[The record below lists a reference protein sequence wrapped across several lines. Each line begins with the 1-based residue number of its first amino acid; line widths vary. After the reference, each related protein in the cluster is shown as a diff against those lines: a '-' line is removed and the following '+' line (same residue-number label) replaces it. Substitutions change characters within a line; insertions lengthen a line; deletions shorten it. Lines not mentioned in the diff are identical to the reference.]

1 MTLLAVVVSCK
12 KDKED
17 SPVKQPENQPDTLY
31 ENPYF
36 NPNLEYGSVTDL
48 DGNVYATIQIGEQV
62 WMAENLRTTKYND
75 GVSIPY
81 VSDNDAWEALN
92 SGAYSINQGL
102 SAYEMIYGKLYNWYA
117 VNTGKLCPIGWH
129 IPSQEECEELR
140 TYLAD
145 NWLGNHAGGKMK
157 STGNTSDQTG
167 LWFAP
172 NEGATNESG
181 FTGLPGGRSG
191 NRDIGRFGHW
201 WTSTETSAGPWS
213 ISLYFE
219 NDDLDGY
226 YETSRTPGFSCRCV
240 QD

>member
-1 MTLLAVVVSCK
+1 MIA
-12 KDKED
+12 DHHFNFYFRRD
-17 SPVKQPENQPDTLY
+17 PGWNSPQDERIRHENKTSKQPENQPDTLY

-36 NPNLEYGSVTDL
+36 NPNVEYGSVTDL

-102 SAYEMIYGKLYNWYA
+102 SANEMIYGKLYNWYA

-129 IPSQEECEELR
+129 IPSKEECDELR

-145 NWLGNHAGGKMK
+145 NWLGNNAGGKMK

-172 NEGATNESG
+172 NEGATNECG

-219 NDDLDGY
+219 N
-226 YETSRTPGFSCRCV
+226 
-240 QD
+240 